1 MNHISWSD
9 SFYFFAVESSQTQC
23 SEIAILGI
31 MFICPKRRP
40 IFSLTEE
47 GMCLE
52 THGYWMK
59 LPHVIG
65 ILRLLPSASG
75 RCPNASFSIAIRHA
89 VICRPPPPPQPKHHH
104 LSSSH
109 TTVLSCWKFPGPA
122 GFDASVSLLMGLPG
136 LTCSCL
142 HLTYSAEASHCLRA
156 SLNLAPFSSCAW
168 KAVFL
173 SVSTPSAV
181 CSATVSYQSGSR

>member
-40 IFSLTEE
+40 IFSLTKE

-65 ILRLLPSASG
+65 ILRLLPIASG
-75 RCPNASFSIAIRHA
+75 CCPHASFSIAIRHA
-89 VICRPPPPPQPKHHH
+89 VICVLLTHHCTE
-104 LSSSH
+104 LLE
-109 TTVLSCWKFPGPA
+109 VPWSCWLCCFCVFADG
-122 GFDASVSLLMGLPG
+122 ASWPEVLLPPSYL
-136 LTCSCL
+136 
-142 HLTYSAEASHCLRA
+142 
-156 SLNLAPFSSCAW
+156 FS
-168 KAVFL
+168 
-173 SVSTPSAV
+173 
-181 CSATVSYQSGSR
+181 